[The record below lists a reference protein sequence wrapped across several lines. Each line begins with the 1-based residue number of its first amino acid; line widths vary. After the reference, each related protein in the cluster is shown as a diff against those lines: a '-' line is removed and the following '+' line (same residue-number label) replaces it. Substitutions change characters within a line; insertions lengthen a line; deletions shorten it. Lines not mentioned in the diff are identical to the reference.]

1 MSRVSC
7 FSSRSAVAALLV
19 LSAGLPTLAQ
29 QPTIKRESA
38 PYVSPISGAEMYT
51 EYCAACHGHTGKGD
65 GPAAPALKMAPT
77 DLTRLS
83 IGNRGTF
90 PAMRFQNI
98 LEQGTTPA
106 HGSSDMPVWGRVFRS
121 LDRGNAHLLRIA
133 NLRQHVEQLQVK

>member
-1 MSRVSC
+1 MSSAPRST
-7 FSSRSAVAALLV
+7 SRIVLAALSMSL
-19 LSAGLPTLAQ
+19 AGLPTFAQ

-38 PYVSPISGAEMYT
+38 PYISPSDGVAMYR
-51 EYCAACHGHTGKGD
+51 EYCAACHGRTGKGD

-90 PAMRFQNI
+90 PAKKFQTV

-106 HGSSDMPVWGRVFRS
+106 HGDSDMPIWGRVFGK
-121 LDRGNAHLLRIA
+121 LDGGTANLLRIV
-133 NLRQHVEQLQVK
+133 NLTEHVEHLQVK